1 MPSVTYRKTPL
12 KVLRRMQPKTARA
25 IRDKVAEIAAAPSGQ
40 THGVVKLAGRP
51 GYRVRVGDWRVIF
64 EMDGETLD
72 VLDIDTRGGAYK
84 TRKRKR
90 P

>member
-1 MPSVTYRKTPL
+1 MPTVTYRKTPL

-25 IRDKVAEIAAAPSGQ
+25 IRDKVAEITEAPSGQ
-40 THGVVKLAGRP
+40 AHGVVKLAGRP
-51 GYRVRVGDWRVIF
+51 GYRVCVGDWRVIF
-64 EMDGETLD
+64 EMDGEALD
-72 VLDIDTRGGAYK
+72 VLDINTRGGAYK